1 MAVSQTGPAAVG
13 EQNPRAQETQP
24 RHLNRDVAW
33 LDFNRRVLA
42 LAADGQVPVLER
54 TRFLA
59 ISAHN
64 LDDFFQ
70 VRGAVLAQN
79 VETGLNDRSPDGLTP
94 PEQRELFRERTS
106 AFAGDQD
113 DLYTRSVAPALDA
126 AGIHISEYHALD
138 HRDRAFLDSYFAQ
151 QLFPVLTPLAVDPA
165 HPFPYISSM
174 SLNLAV
180 VVADPVT
187 RDQRV
192 ARVKVPAALPRFA
205 PLPGGGRFV
214 PLEQVI
220 SAHLDALFPGMD
232 IVTHHPFRL
241 TRGADFQL
249 DGDEDDLLEAVRDVL
264 KRRRLSPL
272 VVRLEI
278 DERMSDEVRDL
289 LVRELE
295 MDERDVQVVH
305 APLDLGALFQL
316 TALDRPELKYP
327 AWAPAVPA
335 ALLPQ
340 EGGFDIFAAVRA
352 GDVLVHHPYED
363 FDASAVAFVEEAA
376 SDPAVLAIKQTLY
389 RTSGKN
395 SPIIRSLIRAAEAG
409 KQVVALVEL
418 TARFDEQANIS
429 WAEVLEQAGVHV
441 IYGIVGLKTHA
452 KVSLVVRNEGGHIT
466 RYCHVS
472 TGNYNPETARI
483 YEDVA
488 LLTCDSDICADLSE
502 LFNALS
508 GYSRDVQ
515 YRRIVVAPQRL
526 RGTLTALIH
535 RESHPGGRVVL
546 KLNNLIDS
554 EVIDALYEAVE
565 AGADV
570 DLIVRGMCT
579 LNPAASTAPDRLR
592 VRSLVGRYLEH
603 SRIYRFGE
611 GTGAEYFISSADIM
625 PRNLDRRVEVA
636 VPVGQA
642 PLRARLDE
650 IIDFSLRDDTLAWSF
665 DGDSWS
671 RVPTVNDFNAQS
683 ALQEGAA
690 RRSRGGG

>member
-1 MAVSQTGPAAVG
+1 MNRSATPSEHERAVPGDA
-13 EQNPRAQETQP
+13 PRY
-24 RHLNRDVAW
+24 LNRDVAW

-42 LAADGQVPVLER
+42 LAADEQVPVLER
-54 TRFLA
+54 AKFLA
-59 ISAHN
+59 IAAHN
-64 LDDFFQ
+64 LDEFFQ

-79 VETGLNDRSPDGLTP
+79 VETGLSDRSPDGLTP
-94 PEQRELFRERTS
+94 LEQRELFRERTS

-113 DLYTRSVAPALDA
+113 DVYTRSVAPALDA
-126 AGIHISEYHALD
+126 VGIHVSDYHDLD
-138 HRDRAFLDSYFAQ
+138 HRDRSHLDSYFAQ

-180 VVADPVT
+180 VVADPST

-192 ARVKVPAALPRFA
+192 ARVKVPPALPRFA
-205 PLPGGGRFV
+205 TLPGGDRFV

-232 IVTHHPFRL
+232 ILTHQPFRL

-249 DGDEDDLLEAVRDVL
+249 DSDEDDLLEAVRDVL

-289 LVRELE
+289 LTRELE

-305 APLDLGALFQL
+305 APLDLAALFQL
-316 TALDRPELKYP
+316 TTLERPELKYP
-327 AWAPAVPA
+327 PWSPTVPA

-340 EGGFDIFAAVRA
+340 EGGFDIFASIRA

-363 FDASAVAFVEEAA
+363 FDASAVAFVEQAA
-376 SDPAVLAIKQTLY
+376 SDPSVLAIKQTLY
-389 RTSGKN
+389 RTSGKS
-395 SPIIRSLIRAAEAG
+395 SPIIRSLIRAAESG

-429 WAEVLEQAGVHV
+429 WAQALEQAGVHV

-452 KVSLVVRNEGGHIT
+452 KVSLVVRNEAGRIN

-472 TGNYNPETARI
+472 TGNYNPVTARI
-483 YEDVA
+483 YEDLAV
-488 LLTCDSDICADLSE
+488 LSCDPELCADLSE
-502 LFNALS
+502 LFNTLS

-526 RGTLTALIH
+526 RDTMVRHIH
-535 RESHPGGRVVL
+535 RESRPGGRIVMKMNGL
-546 KLNNLIDS
+546 LDS
-554 EVIDALYEAVE
+554 EVIDALYEAAE
-565 AGADV
+565 AGAEV
-570 DLIVRGMCT
+570 DLVVRGMCT
-579 LNPAASTAPDRLR
+579 LNPAACAAPQRLR

-603 SRIYRFGE
+603 SRVFRFGSPSE
-611 GTGAEYFISSADIM
+611 GDYLLSSADMM
-625 PRNLDRRVEVA
+625 PRNLDRRVEIA
-636 VPVGQA
+636 VPITAQA
-642 PLRARLDE
+642 LRARLDE
-650 IIDFSLRDDTLAWSF
+650 ILDLSLEDDTLAWQF
-665 DGDSWS
+665 DGQAWS
-671 RVPTVNDFNAQS
+671 RVPNTRGVNAQS
-683 ALQEGAA
+683 ALAEGAA
-690 RRSRGGG
+690 RRNRGVG